1 MSNLDDV
8 WQDEVK
14 EFKEG
19 TERPDDEILH
29 RYFGESF
36 IMEYKEEF
44 KKKVWKVPYYG
55 ICTMHVLLG
64 QLPNIRN
71 MRIRIGGNYEDCR
84 VHFFLLQESGTGKGK
99 GFDFTQEIANRL
111 GLNFKSSDKL
121 TENSL
126 LGSVDENDEI
136 IYGSLDPSHD
146 PSYDIF
152 ASEEGSRIVDTRDSN
167 YSQEA
172 VTTFQKVMNSIGSHS
187 NRLSKDT
194 GHTSVEI
201 TFHPHVSLF
210 LTSYPPD
217 RLFDTITET
226 GLIQRMLVLYNSWSL
241 QDKVELNQKFAHML
255 ETDKDMEVEIMNLV
269 NVMKKI
275 NEFYRDKEFL
285 TVTEDARKILKEKI
299 IKHLH
304 KPLPYLDKH
313 TQEEMRKFTTRYQLL
328 LYKLAWHRAMTR
340 LSEKVEKRDLGYAR
354 NLLKPI
360 YNRLIGYME
369 TEFRVDEREVKRAE
383 EILGEI
389 KDTYHQLSN
398 NGSKRPWIRQSSLE
412 KALKNRWRVSREAV
426 RQKIKQHGAI
436 FQFHET
442 KYNEDILRLRKNP
455 EKYGTKRI

>member
-210 LTSYPPD
+210 LTSYPPA